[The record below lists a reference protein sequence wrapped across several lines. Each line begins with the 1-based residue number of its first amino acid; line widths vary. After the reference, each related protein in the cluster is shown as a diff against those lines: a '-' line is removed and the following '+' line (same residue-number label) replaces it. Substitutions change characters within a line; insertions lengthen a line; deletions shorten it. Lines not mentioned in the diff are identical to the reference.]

1 MVAHLHRQFA
11 PTGTNSPSN
20 SPNHHGKEARKRS
33 RRQFRAG
40 GRLCGQNGPRQ
51 LRRRG
56 RSHSPVKPPAY
67 APVSLTLAPPQDFDI
82 VNVDFE
88 WFNFDPEI
96 DFHGVKGL
104 LRQLFDVDAQLFDVS
119 ALTDIILQ
127 QNTIGSTVKVD
138 SKANDAYA
146 FLTALSLREHKDK
159 KPVAD
164 LVEYLSAKAARS
176 GSEALAAEVPR
187 ALAERHVGLVLG
199 ERLIN
204 MPPEISPPMYSMLAD
219 EVEAAV
225 EDKEPYDFT
234 HYLVVSK
241 TYNEVQSILD
251 EDSRK
256 SKKAKEDA
264 PMFYFHPEDEVLQ
277 KHAVA
282 TGSFPFTKDD
292 ESVADSKRAFQEM
305 GVRSMG
311 YMMLIEAARF
321 PAAVKAVVEYISP
334 Q

>member
-1 MVAHLHRQFA
+1 M
-11 PTGTNSPSN
+11 
-20 SPNHHGKEARKRS
+20 
-33 RRQFRAG
+33 
-40 GRLCGQNGPRQ
+40 
-51 LRRRG
+51 
-56 RSHSPVKPPAY
+56 
-67 APVSLTLAPPQDFDI
+67 
-82 VNVDFE
+82 
-88 WFNFDPEI
+88 
-96 DFHGVKGL
+96 
-104 LRQLFDVDAQLFDVS
+104 
-119 ALTDIILQ
+119 Q

-146 FLTALSLREHKDK
+146 FLTALNLREHAGK

-164 LVEYLSAKAARS
+164 LVAYLSAKAAAS
-176 GSEALAAEVPR
+176 GDATLAAEAPK
-187 ALAERHVGLVLG
+187 ALAEKHVGLVLG

-204 MPPEISPPMYSMLAD
+204 MPPEISPPMYSMLVD

-225 EDKEPYDFT
+225 EDGEPYEFT

-241 TYNEVQSILD
+241 SYNEVHSALD
-251 EDSRK
+251 EEDARR
-256 SKKAKEDA
+256 SKKAREGEA

-282 TGSFPFTKDD
+282 SGNFPYTKDD

-311 YMMLIEAARF
+311 FLMLIEAAKF
-321 PAAVKAVVEYISP
+321 PAAVKAVVEYMSP

>member
-1 MVAHLHRQFA
+1 M
-11 PTGTNSPSN
+11 
-20 SPNHHGKEARKRS
+20 
-33 RRQFRAG
+33 
-40 GRLCGQNGPRQ
+40 
-51 LRRRG
+51 
-56 RSHSPVKPPAY
+56 
-67 APVSLTLAPPQDFDI
+67 

-104 LRQLFDVDAQLFDVS
+104 LRQLFDVDAQLLDMS

-146 FLTALSLREHKDK
+146 FLTALNLREHKDK
-159 KPVAD
+159 KPVVD
-164 LVEYLSAKAARS
+164 LVGYLSAKAAQS
-176 GSEALAAEVPR
+176 GSGALAAEVPR
-187 ALAERHVGLVLG
+187 ALAEQHVGLVLG

-204 MPPEISPPMYSMLAD
+204 MPPEISPPMYSMLVD

-251 EDSRK
+251 GEESRK
-256 SKKAKEDA
+256 SKKAKEEP
-264 PMFYFHPEDEVLQ
+264 PMFYFHPEDEVLL

-311 YMMLIEAARF
+311 YMALIEAAKF
-321 PAAVKAVVEYISP
+321 PAAVKAVVEYMSP

>member
-1 MVAHLHRQFA
+1 MAKKRA
-11 PTGTNSPSN
+11 R
-20 SPNHHGKEARKRS
+20 EAD
-33 RRQFRAG
+33 
-40 GRLCGQNGPRQ
+40 GQ
-51 LRRRG
+51 
-56 RSHSPVKPPAY
+56 SEPA
-67 APVSLTLAPPQDFDI
+67 AASADKMDEDSSDDDDFDM

-104 LRQLFDVDAQLFDVS
+104 LRQLFDVDSQLFDMS

-127 QNTIGSTVKVD
+127 NQTIGSTVKVD

-146 FLTALSLREHKDK
+146 FLTALNLKEHKDK

-164 LVEYLSAKAARS
+164 LVEYLSVKASQS
-176 GSEALAAEVPR
+176 GNEALAAAVPK
-187 ALAERHVGLVLG
+187 ALAEEHVGLVLG

-204 MPPEISPPMYSMLAD
+204 MPPEISPPMYSMLVD

-225 EDKEPYDFT
+225 EDKEPYEFT

-241 TYNEVQSILD
+241 SYNEVQSILD
-251 EDSRK
+251 GETQKR
-256 SKKAKEDA
+256 KKAREEA

-282 TGSFPFTKDD
+282 CGSFPFTKDD
-292 ESVADSKRAFQEM
+292 EAVADSKRAFQEM

-311 YMMLIEAARF
+311 SMILIEAAKF
-321 PAAVKAVVEYISP
+321 PEAVKKVAEYLSP